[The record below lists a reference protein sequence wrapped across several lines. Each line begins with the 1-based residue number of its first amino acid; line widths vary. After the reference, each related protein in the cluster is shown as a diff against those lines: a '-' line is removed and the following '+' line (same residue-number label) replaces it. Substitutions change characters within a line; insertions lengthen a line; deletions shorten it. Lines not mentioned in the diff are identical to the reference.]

1 MTIARDFTNPQ
12 NIVEYTSEL
21 MLYPNEYGLL
31 NEKGL
36 FTNKY
41 ISQNTVQFES
51 KGGVIS
57 LIPDAH
63 RGTRHF
69 VNKGD
74 LGKMLTYSSTF
85 HPLDDALFAHELV
98 GKRRFGTPDQ
108 LDTEA
113 MAIADKLKAIRKAH
127 AATLETARWYTLVTG
142 SQYSPSGT
150 QSANFY
156 TDMGVTRVEKDC
168 LLGTATTEVIQIVQE
183 GIAAIQD
190 TIQSGEVITGFTAFC
205 SPTFFAKLTKQSKV
219 QQAYTYYAST
229 QEPLRNGFRSG
240 QYQSFRHGNV
250 LYLEVRGGYNGQT
263 FIPNGDAYLVAEG
276 TTDSFQTIFT
286 PSEKFDTIGTIAE
299 EAYVWMYRSPRN
311 DKIEIES
318 SSSFVNVL
326 KRPQAVVRLFS
337 SN

>member
-12 NIVEYTSEL
+12 GVVEYTSEL

-51 KGGVIS
+51 KGGVITV
-57 LIPDAH
+57 IPDAH

-74 LGKMLTYSSTF
+74 LGKMLTYASTY

-108 LDTEA
+108 LDTESL
-113 MAIADKLKAIRKAH
+113 AIADKLKAIRRSH
-127 AATLETARWYTLVTG
+127 AATLETARWHTLTTG
-142 SQYSPSGT
+142 SQFSPSGT

-156 TDMGVTRVEKDC
+156 TDMGVARVEKD
-168 LLGTATTEVIQIVQE
+168 LLLNTATTEVNQIVQE
-183 GIAAIQD
+183 GVAAIQD
-190 TIQSGEVITGFTAFC
+190 TIQSGEVITNFTAFC
-205 SPTFFAKLTKQSKV
+205 SPEFFAKLVKQAKIV
-219 QQAYTYYAST
+219 QSYTYYAST

-240 QYQSFRHGNV
+240 KYQSFQHGGV
-250 LYLEVRGGYNGQT
+250 LYLEVRGGYNGNR
-263 FIPNGDAYLVAEG
+263 FIPAGDAYLVAEG
-276 TTDSFQTIFT
+276 TSDSFETIFT
-286 PSEKFDTIGTIAE
+286 PSDKFDTIGTIAE
-299 EAYVWMYRSPRN
+299 EAYVWMYKSQRN

-318 SSSFVNVL
+318 SSSFINVL

>member
-1 MTIARDFTNPQ
+1 MTISRDFTNPQ
-12 NIVEYTSEL
+12 GIVEYTSEL

-57 LIPDAH
+57 VIPDAH

-74 LGKMLTYSSTF
+74 LGKMVTYSSTF

-113 MAIADKLKAIRKAH
+113 LAIADKLKAIRKAH
-127 AATLETARWYTLVTG
+127 AATLETARWYTISTG
-142 SQYSPSGT
+142 AQWSPSGT

-156 TDMGVTRVEKDC
+156 TDMGYTRVEKDL
-168 LLGTATTEVIQIVQE
+168 LLGTATTEVNKLVQE
-183 GIAAIQD
+183 AVAAIQD
-190 TIQSGEVITGFTAFC
+190 DIQSGEVITNFTAFC
-205 SPTFFAKLTKQSKV
+205 SPEFFAKLTT
-219 QQAYTYYAST
+219 QAKLTSAYMYYSST

-240 QYQSFRHGNV
+240 KYQTFYHGQV
-250 LYLEVRGGYNGQT
+250 TYIEVRGGYNGNR
-263 FIPNGDAYLVAEG
+263 FIPAGDAYLVAEG
-276 TTDSFQTIFT
+276 TSDSFETVFT

-299 EAYVWMYRSPRN
+299 EAYVWMYKSPRN

>member
-113 MAIADKLKAIRKAH
+113 LAIADKLKAIRKAH
-127 AATLETARWYTLVTG
+127 SATLETARWYTLTTG
-142 SQYSPSGT
+142 QQYAPGGT

-183 GIAAIQD
+183 GVAAIQD
-190 TIQSGEVITGFTAFC
+190 TIQSGEIITGFTAFC
-205 SPTFFAKLTKQSKV
+205 SPLFFAKLTRQSKV
-219 QQAYTYYAST
+219 QSSYMYYAST

-240 QYQSFRHGNV
+240 QYQSFQHGGI
-250 LYLEVRGGYNGQT
+250 LYLEIRGGYNGQT

-276 TTDSFQTIFT
+276 TSDSFQTIFT

-299 EAYVWMYRSPRN
+299 EAYVWAYKSPRN

-318 SSSFVNVL
+318 SSSFINVL
-326 KRPQAVVRLFS
+326 RRPQAVVRLFS

>member
-1 MTIARDFTNPQ
+1 MPIARDFTNPQ
-12 NIVEYTSEL
+12 SVVEYTSEL

-57 LIPDAH
+57 VIPDAH

-74 LGKMLTYSSTF
+74 LGKMLTYSATY

-98 GKRRFGTPDQ
+98 GKRRFGTADQ
-108 LDTEA
+108 MDTEA
-113 MAIADKLKAIRKAH
+113 LAIADKLKAIRRAH
-127 AATLETARWYTLVTG
+127 AATLETARWHTLTTG
-142 SQYSPSGT
+142 TQFSPTGT

-156 TDMGVTRVEKDC
+156 TDMGYTRVEKDL
-168 LLGTATTEVIQIVQE
+168 LLGTATTEVNKLVQE
-183 GIAAIQD
+183 AVATIQD
-190 TIQSGEVITGFTAFC
+190 NIQSGEVITQFTCFC
-205 SPTFFAKLTKQSKV
+205 SPLFFAKLTS
-219 QQAYTYYAST
+219 QAKIVSSYQYYSST

-240 QYQSFRHGNV
+240 KYQTFYHGQV
-250 LYLEVRGGYNGQT
+250 MYIEIRGGYNGNT
-263 FIPNGDAYLVAEG
+263 FIPAGDAVLVAEG
-276 TTDSFQTIFT
+276 TSDSFETIFA
-286 PSEKFDTIGTIAE
+286 PADKFDTLGTIAE
-299 EAYVWMYRSPRN
+299 EAYVWMWKDQRN
-311 DKIEIES
+311 SKIEIES
-318 SSSFVNVL
+318 SSSFINAI